1 MRRRAAAT
9 YLSLLAVAAVSGCGD
24 NEQFRYALDS
34 TVQVRL
40 SEYRLTPRRI
50 IVNAGRMSLFAQND
64 GKLTHNLV
72 VEEEHTEI
80 GALPVRYGRTPT
92 LHPGELGTEVK
103 PFTLEPG
110 TYRLL
115 CTVGNHENLG
125 MYGELVVIPKGED
138 PRNR

>member
-1 MRRRAAAT
+1 MRRRTSATTLFVLAA
-9 YLSLLAVAAVSGCGD
+9 LVASGCGD
-24 NEQFRYALDS
+24 SEQFRYALDS

-40 SEYRLTPRRI
+40 SEYKLTPRRI
-50 IVNAGRMSLFAQND
+50 IVNAGQMSLFAQND

-80 GALPVRYGRTPT
+80 GELPVRFGRTPT

-103 PFTLEPG
+103 PFRLEPG
-110 TYRLL
+110 TYRLV